1 MMKGDLHYEV
11 VLDPSGRQHRLY
23 FSDAVREDLPAA
35 FASAAALTIRRPGEA
50 DEAIA
55 LKIDESG
62 ESWVG
67 AGRGVA
73 DPARAGARVAF
84 TIAGEPYWIDVPFA
98 PGRQDSTAHP
108 K

>member
-11 VLDPSGRQHRLY
+11 VLDPSGRGHRLY

-35 FASAAALTIRRPGEA
+35 YASAVTVTIRRQGEP
-50 DEAIA
+50 DEVVA

-67 AGRGVA
+67 AGRAVA
-73 DPARAGARVAF
+73 DPSKADARVSF
-84 TIAGEPYWIDVPFA
+84 TVAGEPYWIDIPFV
-98 PGRQDSTAHP
+98 TP